1 MTDDELRRLV
11 REAVA
16 RQLGQAPVPPVP
28 VLAESRPASLP
39 ATRHGSPWAD
49 HASHYQY
56 VIVNPTDTCVI
67 EPGVGCNHCGYCKS
81 HGH

>member
-1 MTDDELRRLV
+1 VTDDELRRLV
-11 REAVA
+11 RDAVL
-16 RQLGQAPVPPVP
+16 RQLGKPTSAPVP
-28 VLAESRPASLP
+28 VLHESLPQASSPARPA
-39 ATRHGSPWAD
+39 APWSG

-56 VIVNPTDTCVI
+56 VIVNPADTCVI

>member
-1 MTDDELRRLV
+1 VTDDELRRLV

-16 RQLGQAPVPPVP
+16 RQLGKAPAAPVP
-28 VLAESRPASLP
+28 VLPETGQMPVRS
-39 ATRHGSPWAD
+39 GSWSG

-56 VIVNPTDTCVI
+56 VILNPTDSCVI